1 MQAVCQ
7 LPGSGFH
14 VFTNCERRDL
24 GGRRLTFVAERST
37 TPHLYRSNLY
47 VLYEICC
54 GAFLA
59 AGVQFQRCPMDPIS
73 VLAASGIRSRMQSL
87 DLLANNLANSA
98 TNGYKLDSEFY
109 SLFSSSQASSDEN
122 GDIATQ
128 PSLDKHWTDFSQG
141 LLETTHNPL
150 DLALSGPGFFV
161 ANGPKGPL
169 YTRDGSF
176 QLSAS
181 GTLITAEGYPVRTQ
195 DGKTITVDPSA
206 PVDIAADGAVQQQG
220 QVLGQL
226 DIASFADTSVLAK
239 QGNNYFVNTNSS
251 VTPTPA
257 ADTDVRQGQV
267 EASNVKT
274 PEVAVRL
281 VGVMRQFE
289 MLQKAITMSLDMNK
303 KGIEEVARV
312 P

>member
-1 MQAVCQ
+1 
-7 LPGSGFH
+7 
-14 VFTNCERRDL
+14 
-24 GGRRLTFVAERST
+24 
-37 TPHLYRSNLY
+37 
-47 VLYEICC
+47 
-54 GAFLA
+54 
-59 AGVQFQRCPMDPIS
+59 MDPIS
-73 VLAASGIRSRMQSL
+73 VLAASGIRARMQSL

-109 SLFSSSQASSDEN
+109 SLFSSAEASEGET
-122 GDIATQ
+122 GDMATQ
-128 PSLDKHWTDFSQG
+128 PYLDKHWTDFSQG
-141 LLETTHNPL
+141 LLESTHNPF

-161 ANGPKGPL
+161 VNGPKGPL

-181 GTLITAEGYPVRTQ
+181 GTLITGEGYPVRTQ
-195 DGKTITVDPSA
+195 DDQTITVDPSA
-206 PVDIAADGAVQQQG
+206 PVDIAADGTVQQSG

-226 DIASFADTSVLAK
+226 AVVSFADTSVLAK
-239 QGNNYFVNTNSS
+239 QGANYFVNTNSS
-251 VTPTPA
+251 VTPAPA
-257 ADTDVRQGQV
+257 ANTDVRQGQV
-267 EASNVKT
+267 EGSNVKT